1 MILRVKKLHLT
12 SGGKRLL
19 IGLVLEFMIGL

>member
-1 MILRVKKLHLT
+1 MILKMKKLHLT

-19 IGLVLEFMIGL
+19 VALVLEFMIGL